1 MHYLF
6 HTSNS
11 INDFIDPTLSH
22 ILSRSQANEMGNQTI
37 SWGWQH
43 SGFSLSKVLHK
54 SHPSHFLLE
63 CGATGSL
70 SLASGEEAEQLLSHS
85 LCGYQKLWS
94 VILTNS
100 SGLVSTNAKHFH
112 LVTRIHNLFGIRKTL
127 TEAFHTRSLLRAD
140 DIRK

>member
-43 SGFSLSKVLHK
+43 SRFSLSKVPHK
-54 SHPSHFLLE
+54 SH
-63 CGATGSL
+63 L
-70 SLASGEEAEQLLSHS
+70 SLPAGVWGNRELSSPSAFGEEAGQLLSHS
-85 LCGYQKLWS
+85 GYQKLWS

-100 SGLVSTNAKHFH
+100 SGLVSTDAKRFH
-112 LVTRIHNLFGIRKTL
+112 LIIHIHNLYSSRKTL
-127 TEAFHTRSLLRAD
+127 TEVFHT
-140 DIRK
+140 

>member
-22 ILSRSQANEMGNQTI
+22 IFSRSQANEMGNQTI

-43 SGFSLSKVLHK
+43 SGFSLSKASHK
-54 SHPSHFLLE
+54 SHPSRFLLE

-70 SLASGEEAEQLLSHS
+70 PLAFGEETGQLLSHS
-85 LCGYQKLWS
+85 GYQKLLS

-112 LVTRIHNLFGIRKTL
+112 LVTRIHNLFASRKTL
-127 TEAFHTRSLLRAD
+127 TEVFHTQSLLRAD

>member
-43 SGFSLSKVLHK
+43 SRFSLSKVLHK
-54 SHPSHFLLE
+54 SHPSGSLLE

-70 SLASGEEAEQLLSHS
+70 PSDFGEEAEQLLSHS
-85 LCGYQKLWS
+85 GYQKLWS

-100 SGLVSTNAKHFH
+100 SGLVSTKAEHFH
-112 LVTRIHNLFGIRKTL
+112 LITRIHNLFGSRKTL
-127 TEAFHTRSLLRAD
+127 TEVFHTQSLLRAD

>member
-43 SGFSLSKVLHK
+43 SRFSLSKVPHK
-54 SHPSHFLLE
+54 SHPSRFLLQ

-70 SLASGEEAEQLLSHS
+70 PLAFGEEAGQLLSHP
-85 LCGYQKLWS
+85 GYQKIWS

-100 SGLVSTNAKHFH
+100 SGLLSTTAKHFH
-112 LVTRIHNLFGIRKTL
+112 LVTRIYNLFGSRKTL
-127 TEAFHTRSLLRAD
+127 TEIFHNLPLLRAD